1 MVRVLKRTM
10 VLDILVLPPTLGR
23 FEVAKVGDDLY
34 CEDFVVKSVQFTPG
48 KRFHV
53 IFDGPEAKNAAEQL
67 KQATI
72 HGVTY
77 SCLLYTSPSPRD
89 QRGSRMPSAA

>member
-10 VLDILVLPPTLGR
+10 MLDILVLPPTLGR

-34 CEDFVVKSVQFTPG
+34 CEDFVVKSVQFMPG

-53 IFDGPEAKNAAEQL
+53 IFDGPEAKTQL
-67 KQATI
+67 NNLRKPPSM
-72 HGVTY
+72 V
-77 SCLLYTSPSPRD
+77 SPIEW
-89 QRGSRMPSAA
+89 